1 MAEYTELC
9 PYCGNNYIMT
19 ESLNHSLCRDYYEF
33 MLSEKIAVMRQQL
46 EICLEIQR
54 KIKVPK

>member
-1 MAEYTELC
+1 MGEYTEIC
-9 PYCGNNYIMT
+9 PYCGNRYIMT

-33 MLSEKIAVMRQQL
+33 LLDCKVEKMRQQL
-46 EICLEIQR
+46 EICLEIKR